1 MTVLDEV
8 GEVVPIQLVEQ
19 KLKHRSHDGG
29 TPVMVYRDESP
40 YPARVTTCL
49 TRAIG
54 GGAKPFSL
62 MICQGGS
69 RSGSGWSGPYHE
81 VDARKVSDGRVCLRA
96 KHEPTLVFRL

>member
-19 KLKHRSHDGG
+19 KLKRRSNDGG
-29 TPVMVYRDESP
+29 TPVMVYGDRGS

-54 GGAKPFSL
+54 GGPKPFSL
-62 MICQGGS
+62 TICQFGGVD
-69 RSGSGWSGPYHE
+69 GWSGHYHE
-81 VDARKVSDGRVCLRA
+81 VDARRVSNGRIRLRA
-96 KHEPTLVFRL
+96 EHEPTLILDL